1 MLTSWLT
8 AAALATGFTHD
19 VEIVTVE
26 GALLA
31 TPSFTINCAIY
42 EPALSATKVGE
53 TVLAPVNVA
62 VLPAGR
68 AVSVQAY
75 VSGFPL
81 PLVDLLP
88 SSTTVAPTFTF

>member
-1 MLTSWLT
+1 MLTSWLA

-19 VEIVTVE
+19 VEIMTVD

-42 EPALSATKVGE
+42 VPALSATKVGE
-53 TVLAPVNVA
+53 TALAPVNVA
-62 VLPAGR
+62 MLPAGR
-68 AVSVQAY
+68 VSVQAY

-81 PLVDLLP
+81 PLVDPLP
-88 SSTTVAPTFTF
+88 LRTTVAPTVTV